1 MAVLKNTEALLQNNF
16 RHIVSKGKF
25 VKCNA
30 IFAKQRCAEACTVSG
45 LLLWVARGWR
55 VGCGY
60 WRSW

>member
-30 IFAKQRCAEACTVSG
+30 IFAKQRCAEACTVLRQKVLTSNNSSMG
-45 LLLWVARGWR
+45 KM
-55 VGCGY
+55 
-60 WRSW
+60 